1 MLPRDAL
8 VAAVQQ
14 LPVEPRRG
22 LAFRLILARYAAT
35 ALSSIGSLRA
45 GGRYNMRGEFEA
57 LYLASSPV
65 TALREVEALV
75 ATAEGLRGVKGPP
88 RILLSIDYELQA
100 VVDLTEPKAQQ
111 LLDSSLAELSAPWR
125 ALNAA
130 GTTAPTQLLGSVV
143 HELSVIEALRV
154 PSARDPATDN
164 VVIFPDRLRS
174 TSTVRVFDDSGL
186 IDARLP

>member
-8 VAAVQQ
+8 VAAVQE
-14 LPVEPRRG
+14 LPADPLQG

-75 ATAEGLRGVKGPP
+75 ATTEGLRGVKGPP
-88 RILLSIDYELQA
+88 RILLSIDYELEA
-100 VVDLTEPKAQQ
+100 VVDLTQPTAQQ
-111 LLDSSLAELSAPWR
+111 LLGSSLAELSAPWR
-125 ALNAA
+125 TLNAA
-130 GTTAPTQLLGSVV
+130 GTIAPTQLLGSVV
-143 HELSVIEALRV
+143 HELAVIEALRV
-154 PSARDPATDN
+154 PSARDPSTDN

>member
-8 VAAVQQ
+8 VVAVKQ

-88 RILLSIDYELQA
+88 RILLSIEYELEA
-100 VVDLTEPKAQQ
+100 VVDLTEPNAQQ
-111 LLDSSLAELSAPWR
+111 LFGQQPRGIVRTVAHTQCCGDNSAY
-125 ALNAA
+125 AA
-130 GTTAPTQLLGSVV
+130 
-143 HELSVIEALRV
+143 
-154 PSARDPATDN
+154 ARKC
-164 VVIFPDRLRS
+164 RS
-174 TSTVRVFDDSGL
+174 RTVCH
-186 IDARLP
+186 

>member
-1 MLPRDAL
+1 MLPRGAL
-8 VAAVQQ
+8 VVAVGA
-14 LPVEPRRG
+14 LPTQAQRG

-35 ALSSIGSLRA
+35 ALSSIGSVRA

-75 ATAEGLRGVKGPP
+75 ETAEGLRGVKGPP
-88 RILLSIDYELQA
+88 RILLSVEYDLQA
-100 VVDLTEPKAQQ
+100 VVDLTEPAIQDV
-111 LLDSSLAELSAPWR
+111 LDTNLAELCAPWR

-130 GTTAPTQLLGSVV
+130 GLSAPTQLLGSVV
-143 HELSVIEALRV
+143 HELSAIEALRV
-154 PSARDPATDN
+154 PSARDPSTDN
-164 VVIFPDRLRS
+164 LVVLPNRLHSSS
-174 TSTVRVFDDSGL
+174 TLRVFDDSGL

>member
-1 MLPRDAL
+1 MLPRDEL
-8 VAAVQQ
+8 VVAVPK
-14 LPVEPRRG
+14 LPVNPRQG

-75 ATAEGLRGVKGPP
+75 ETAEGLRGVKGPP
-88 RILLSIDYELQA
+88 RILLSVEYELQA
-100 VVDLTEPKAQQ
+100 VVDLT
-111 LLDSSLAELSAPWR
+111 DSAVRDMLSTNLVELCAPWR

-130 GTTAPTQLLGSVV
+130 GLSAPTQLLGGVV
-143 HELSVIEALRV
+143 HELAVIEALRV
-154 PSARDPATDN
+154 LSARDPATDN
-164 VVIFPDRLRS
+164 LVIFPARVRS
-174 TSTVRVFDDSGL
+174 SSTVRVFDDSGL
-186 IDARLP
+186 IEARLP

>member
-8 VAAVQQ
+8 VVAVRQ
-14 LPVEPRRG
+14 LAPHPLRG

-35 ALSSIGSLRA
+35 ALSSIGSLRT

-75 ATAEGLRGVKGPP
+75 ETVEGLRGVKGPP
-88 RILLSIDYELQA
+88 RILLSVEYELQA
-100 VVDLTEPKAQQ
+100 VVDLTDPAV
-111 LLDSSLAELSAPWR
+111 LDVLSTNLAELCAPWR

-130 GTTAPTQLLGSVV
+130 SRAAPTQLLGNVV

-154 PSARDPATDN
+154 PSARDPSTDN
-164 VVIFPDRLRS
+164 LVIFPDRLRS
-174 TSTVRVFDDSGL
+174 SSTVRVFDDSGL